1 MANKKVLMV
10 LTNHKEI
17 DEERNTGLW
26 LEEFAIPYEVFKEK
40 GYEVAVTSPS
50 GGKVPVDPNSGSEDF
65 PEAEKLLENTKK
77 LDSVDATEF
86 DAVFLPGG
94 HGTMFDFPDND
105 TLKSLL
111 ADYYES
117 GKVVSAVCHGP
128 AGLTEVNLSNGK
140 PLVSGKTITA
150 FTNEE
155 ESGTGLEDAM
165 PFLLESRLREKGAN
179 FVAGDQ
185 FSDHVERDGNLVTG
199 QNPPSSKSTAHAVI
213 EALEDK

>member
-1 MANKKVLMV
+1 MSDKKILMV

-17 DEERNTGLW
+17 DEDRVTGLW
-26 LEEFAIPYEVFKEK
+26 LEEFAVPYEVFKEK
-40 GYEVAVTSPS
+40 GYDIAVTSPH
-50 GGKVPVDPNSGSEDF
+50 GGTVPVDPNSRSDDW
-65 PEAEKLLENTKK
+65 PDAENLLKDTER
-77 LDSVDATEF
+77 LDSVDPAEY

-94 HGTMFDFPDND
+94 HGTMFDFPDNS

-117 GKVVSAVCHGP
+117 GKVVAAVCHGP
-128 AGLTEVNLSNGK
+128 AGLTEVKLSEGK
-140 PLVSGKTITA
+140 PLVSGKKLTS

-165 PFLLESRLREKGAN
+165 PFLLETRLREQGAE
-179 FVAGDQ
+179 FVAGEK

-199 QNPPSSKSTAHAVI
+199 QNPPSSRSTAEAVI
-213 EALEDK
+213 EAIEA